1 MLFFPVLCKGEI
13 ARILTAFLNVCFLGV
28 CGDEFSVLRSPQS
41 VVFRDGS
48 WPIPGER
55 IPDVAALSMGFS
67 VEDVCFRSSFR
78 NASGSTV
85 LLTLHAAVPV
95 MCWNT

>member
-1 MLFFPVLCKGEI
+1 MLYKISRTL
-13 ARILTAFLNVCFLGV
+13 AFYVCFSGV
-28 CGDEFSVLRSPQS
+28 SGDEFSVLRSPQS

-67 VEDVCFRSSFR
+67 VEEVCFSS
-78 NASGSTV
+78 
-85 LLTLHAAVPV
+85 
-95 MCWNT
+95 